1 MAVKK
6 KVVDIDTGNAQKSVK
21 SLRNELKGL
30 KDQLVNLEE
39 GTEEYNQ
46 TLQEAANIQHDLK
59 EMNEQLA
66 ASAMDFGQIMSNTTN
81 TIGGVVSG
89 FQTLTASMSLMGIE
103 NKDALES
110 IKKLQAIMALTQG
123 IQGIEKGIKSFKNLV
138 NVISNST
145 AVAKLFN
152 STTNATA
159 TAETAT
165 ATATK
170 GLQGAMVGEA
180 AATGTATVA
189 TKAFKKALISTGIGA
204 IVVAIGTL
212 IAHLEDLSKWLGLG
226 NNKAE
231 EHKKA
236 IAKLEEQYSDF
247 NSTLKQNE
255 YFMKDK
261 ERMYKDELKTMDDN
275 INKMKAEGASDA
287 ALLAEQEKNLAR
299 RKEIANEQLHLVQWE
314 RDDIKEAYADI
325 TKSVNGF
332 AENLNKNNVYTQLA
346 AYSKILEN
354 EKTYLKQLEDS
365 DASDDLINK
374 SKKYITQYEQMLKL
388 LNDYIKNLE
397 SEDNIRDGVLDKE
410 KTIQNERIANLRKYK
425 EEYAKFNQSLE
436 LDGLKNKEKELKQ
449 TENAEQ
455 ERLKTL
461 KKYRQEGAITKA
473 EYEKKVTEITNLY
486 KQQRLEIEA
495 KYAEQESKKRIE
507 LYKKQAD
514 LEKKALEDTKKLQ
527 ELAYKEEAQ
536 ENENLL
542 NARAIT
548 IEEYYNREKALAE
561 KQYQERYKLA
571 TEEYNREAT
580 LIEQQLAEKADLL
593 GQVGLSEETRN
604 QLAQEMNQLTAQL
617 TSIET
622 SYNVQVA
629 ELAGERQQI
638 YLESDRAIYESR
650 IEAVVMMKDQI
661 VEAMD
666 SITGIGEGLS
676 SEWATAFDT
685 MTSGLITFG
694 ENLKTQLD
702 NGKASWKDYATT
714 AAQLAVSAF
723 SAASS
728 IMSALADQQETE
740 TKEGF
745 EQQKKYQIA
754 AVTMNML
761 GGVISAWTSA
771 MNPANAWMT
780 IWGQLAMGAASTAM
794 ILATGIMQIQK
805 IKQQQFNGGGSA
817 GATPSGGAMA
827 NIVAPVQYT
836 QDVQGAEI
844 EGAIKDSKVY
854 VVESDITDAQDKVE
868 VAESEARY

>member
-6 KVVDIDTGNAQKSVK
+6 KVVEIDTGQAQKSVK
-21 SLRNELKGL
+21 QMRDQLKLL
-30 KDQLVNLEE
+30 KDQLVSLDQD
-39 GTEEYNQ
+39 TQEYNQ
-46 TLQEAANIQHDLK
+46 TLQEAANIQHNLK

-66 ASAMDFGQIMSNTTN
+66 ASAMDFGQIMTNTTN

-236 IAKLEEQYSDF
+236 IANLEAQYSDF

-261 ERMYKDELKTMDDN
+261 ERMYKDELKAMDDN

-299 RKEIANEQLHLVQWE
+299 RKEIANEQLRLVQWE

-397 SEDNIRDGVLDKE
+397 SEDNIRNNVLDRE
-410 KTIQNERIANLRKYK
+410 KSIQNERIANLRKLK
-425 EEYAKFNQSLE
+425 EEYVKFNQSLE

-449 TENAEQ
+449 TENAEK

-461 KKYRQEGAITKA
+461 KKYRQEGAITRA
-473 EYEKKVTEITNLY
+473 EYEKKVTEITELY
-486 KQQRLEIEA
+486 SQQRLEIEA

-561 KQYQERYKLA
+561 KQYQERFKLA
-571 TEEYNREAT
+571 NEEYTREAA

-617 TSIET
+617 LSIEND
-622 SYNVQVA
+622 YNIKVA
-629 ELAGERQQI
+629 ELADERQQI
-638 YLESDRAIYESR
+638 ELESDAAIFESR
-650 IEAVVMMKDQI
+650 IEYMTAMKDQV

-666 SITGIGEGLS
+666 AITGIGEGIS

-685 MTSGLITFG
+685 MSTGIINFAQ
-694 ENLKTQLD
+694 NLKTTLA
-702 NGKASWKDYATT
+702 NGKADWKDYANV
-714 AAQLAVSAF
+714 ASQLAASAF
-723 SAASS
+723 AAGAAL
-728 IMSALADQQETE
+728 MKGLADEQDANS
-740 TKEGF
+740 KEGF
-745 EQQKKYQIA
+745 EKQKKYQIA
-754 AVTMNML
+754 AATMSMLAGVTAAL
-761 GGVISAWTSA
+761 SGLFTTKSGPWDIA
-771 MNPANAWMT
+771 
-780 IWGQLAMGAASTAM
+780 LAAIQAGIIT
-794 ILATGIMQIQK
+794 ATGIAQIVK
-805 IKQQQFNGGGSA
+805 IKQQKFEGGSSA
-817 GATPSGGAMA
+817 SASPSTGAMS
-827 NIVAPVQYT
+827 NIIAPVQYT